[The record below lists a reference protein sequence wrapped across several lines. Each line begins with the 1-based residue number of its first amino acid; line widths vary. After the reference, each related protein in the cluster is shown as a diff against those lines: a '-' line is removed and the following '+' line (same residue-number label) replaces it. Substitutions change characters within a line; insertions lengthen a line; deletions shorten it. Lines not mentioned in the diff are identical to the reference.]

1 MATYYPDKGDII
13 MLDFDPSAGDEI
25 MKTRPAFV
33 ISRKEF
39 NKHTGFAVVAPITST
54 IRGVKLEMVLPERLK
69 TRGAILVHQLRSLD
83 FKARRAKR
91 IEQAPESSISEVDI
105 LVRVI
110 TQ

>member
-1 MATYYPDKGDII
+1 MATYFPDKGDII
-13 MLDFDPSAGDEI
+13 MLDFDPSAGEEI

-33 ISRKEF
+33 ISRKAF
-39 NKHTGFAVVAPITST
+39 NKHTGFAIIAPITST
-54 IRGVKLEMVLPERLK
+54 VRGVKLEVVLPEILV
-69 TRGAILVHQLRSLD
+69 TRGSILVHQLLSLD

-91 IEQAPESSISEVDI
+91 IERVPDPSIDEVDA